1 MPPRAKAPTSA
12 RQIAPV
18 KNQELDGL
26 IEKMLVKLPETLRV
40 AQENGAQGS
49 RATIEACNNAIRTL
63 EASIKAKDE
72 RIQYY
77 ENLVKAQFSDWAN
90 VLKKNAEANQIGAD
104 ERIKIAEVQANNEFR
119 KTLVKELAP
128 AAPPAVMAILKKM
141 GIVEDD
147 GVLLTAGADEMEQ
160 DRAAYWEMINM
171 IATRPELQATLSG
184 AIGADKWA
192 RVLTH
197 LQREFMAAQAKA
209 VSEQAKTNGVSN

>member
-1 MPPRAKAPTSA
+1 MAPRSKVPSSD
-12 RQIAPV
+12 
-18 KNQELDGL
+18 LDGL
-26 IEKMLVKLPETLRV
+26 IEKMLIKLPETLRV

-49 RATIEACNNAIRTL
+49 RATIESCNNTIRTL
-63 EASIKAKDE
+63 EASLKAKDE
-72 RIQYY
+72 RIAYY
-77 ENLVKAQFSDWAN
+77 EGLVKAQFADWAN

-104 ERIKIAEVQANNEFR
+104 ERIRIAEVQANNEFR

-141 GIVEDD
+141 GVIEDD
-147 GVLLTAGADEMEQ
+147 ALLLSASGDEMEL

-171 IATRPELQATLSG
+171 IATRPDLQSTLSA
-184 AIGADKWA
+184 AIGVDKWA

-209 VSEQAKTNGVSN
+209 VNEQAKTNGVSN

>member
-1 MPPRAKAPTSA
+1 MAPRSKITSSD
-12 RQIAPV
+12 
-18 KNQELDGL
+18 LDGL

-63 EASIKAKDE
+63 ESSIKAKDE
-72 RIQYY
+72 RIAYY
-77 ENLVKAQFSDWAN
+77 ENLVKAQFADWAN

-104 ERIKIAEVQANNEFR
+104 ERIKIAEVQANAEFR
-119 KTLVKELAP
+119 KTLVRELAP
-128 AAPPAVMAILKKM
+128 AAPPAVMAILKRM
-141 GIVEDD
+141 GIIEDD
-147 GVLLTAGADEMEQ
+147 GLLLNASGDEMEQ

-171 IATRPELQATLSG
+171 IATRPDLQATLSA
-184 AIGADKWA
+184 AIGTEKWA

-209 VSEQAKTNGVSN
+209 VSEQAKSNGVSN